1 MEKTR
6 GKCKVKIRQLSTRQI
21 YLIIFLA
28 VGGLIGYAAYS
39 IKILGLEPCPLFVT
53 QQFFYSIVGITAFI
67 AFNHNPVSTISR
79 FYAAIISLASAA
91 GIWVAGRQ
99 VWLQSLPEDE
109 VPLCGPPLEY
119 ILEVFPFGDLLTALF
134 MGDGNCAEI
143 SWQFLGLSMAGWS
156 LIWFALFLVLSILV
170 ILKSRS
176 IHS

>member
-1 MEKTR
+1 MN
-6 GKCKVKIRQLSTRQI
+6 IRQLSARQI

-39 IKILGLEPCPLFVT
+39 IKILGLEPCPLCIT

-67 AFNHNPVSTISR
+67 AFNHNPVSRISR

-134 MGDGNCAEI
+134 MGDGNCAET

>member
-1 MEKTR
+1 M
-6 GKCKVKIRQLSTRQI
+6 KIRQFSIGQI

-39 IKILGLEPCPLFVT
+39 SKILGLEPCPLCIT

-67 AFNHNPVSTISR
+67 AFNHNPVAMISR
-79 FYAAIISLASAA
+79 FYAAIILLASAA

-119 ILEVFPFGDLLTALF
+119 ILEVFPFGDILNALF
-134 MGDGNCAEI
+134 IGDGNCAEI

-156 LIWFALFLVLSILV
+156 FIWFTLFLILSILIV
-170 ILKSRS
+170 LKSKS
-176 IHS
+176 INS

>member
-39 IKILGLEPCPLFVT
+39 IKILGLEPCPLCVT

-91 GIWVAGRQ
+91 GIWV
-99 VWLQSLPEDE
+99 
-109 VPLCGPPLEY
+109 C
-119 ILEVFPFGDLLTALF
+119 LLYTSPSPR
-134 MGDGNCAEI
+134 DR
-143 SWQFLGLSMAGWS
+143 S
-156 LIWFALFLVLSILV
+156 V
-170 ILKSRS
+170 SRMPS
-176 IHS
+176 SA

>member
-1 MEKTR
+1 MN
-6 GKCKVKIRQLSTRQI
+6 IQQLSDRQI

-39 IKILGLEPCPLFVT
+39 IKILGLEPCPLCIT

-67 AFNHNPVSTISR
+67 AFNHNPVVIISR
-79 FYAAIISLASAA
+79 FYAAIIFLASAA
-91 GIWVAGRQ
+91 GVWVAGRQ

-119 ILEVFPFGDLLTALF
+119 ILEVFPFGDLLSALF

-143 SWQFLGLSMAGWS
+143 PWKFLGLSMAAWS
-156 LIWFALFLVLSILV
+156 LAWFALFLVLSILL
-170 ILKSRS
+170 ILKLKSS
-176 IHS
+176 DG

>member
-1 MEKTR
+1 M
-6 GKCKVKIRQLSTRQI
+6 KIRQLSSRQI

-39 IKILGLEPCPLFVT
+39 IKILGLEPCPLCIT

-67 AFNHNPVSTISR
+67 AFNHNPVAIISR
-79 FYAAIISLASAA
+79 FYAVIIFLASSA

-119 ILEVFPFGDLLTALF
+119 IFEVFPFGDLLKALF
-134 MGDGNCAEI
+134 IGDGNCAEI
-143 SWQFLGLSMAGWS
+143 TWQFLGLSMAGWS
-156 LIWFALFLVLSILV
+156 FIWFTLFLVLSILIV
-170 ILKSRS
+170 LKSQS
-176 IHS
+176 SNS

>member
-1 MEKTR
+1 M
-6 GKCKVKIRQLSTRQI
+6 KIRQLSARQI

-39 IKILGLEPCPLFVT
+39 IKILGLEPCPLCIT

-67 AFNHNPVSTISR
+67 AFNHNPVEIISR
-79 FYAAIISLASAA
+79 FYAGIIFLASAA

-119 ILEVFPFGDLLTALF
+119 IFEVFPFGDLLNALF
-134 MGDGNCAEI
+134 IGDGNCAEI
-143 SWQFLGLSMAGWS
+143 TWQFLGLSMAGWS
-156 LIWFALFLVLSILV
+156 FIWFTLFLVLSILIV
-170 ILKSRS
+170 FKSQS
-176 IHS
+176 SNS

>member
-1 MEKTR
+1 M
-6 GKCKVKIRQLSTRQI
+6 KIRQLSARQI

-39 IKILGLEPCPLFVT
+39 IKILGLDPCPLCIT

-67 AFNHNPVSTISR
+67 AFNHNPVEIISR
-79 FYAAIISLASAA
+79 VYAGIIFLASAA

-99 VWLQSLPEDE
+99 VWLQSLTEDE

-119 ILEVFPFGDLLTALF
+119 ILEVFPFGDLLNALF
-134 MGDGNCAEI
+134 IGDGNCAEI

-156 LIWFALFLVLSILV
+156 FIWFTLFLILSILIV
-170 ILKSRS
+170 LKSKS
-176 IHS
+176 INS

>member
-1 MEKTR
+1 M
-6 GKCKVKIRQLSTRQI
+6 KIRQLSARQI

-39 IKILGLEPCPLFVT
+39 IKILGLEPCPLCIT
-53 QQFFYSIVGITAFI
+53 QQFLYSIVGLTAFI
-67 AFNHNPVSTISR
+67 AFNHNPEAIISR
-79 FYAAIISLASAA
+79 FYAAIISLASAV

-109 VPLCGPPLEY
+109 VPSCGPPLEY
-119 ILEVFPFGDLLTALF
+119 ILEVFPFGDLLNALF

-143 SWQFLGLSMAGWS
+143 PWQFLGISMAGWS

-176 IHS
+176 TSS

>member
-1 MEKTR
+1 M
-6 GKCKVKIRQLSTRQI
+6 KIRQLSARQI

-39 IKILGLEPCPLFVT
+39 MKILGLEPCPLCIT

-67 AFNHNPVSTISR
+67 AFNHNPGEIISR
-79 FYAAIISLASAA
+79 FYAAIIFFASAA

-119 ILEVFPFGDLLTALF
+119 IFEVFPFGDLLKALF
-134 MGDGNCAEI
+134 IGDGNCAEI
-143 SWQFLGLSMAGWS
+143 PWQFLGLSMAGWS
-156 LIWFALFLVLSILV
+156 FIWFTLFLVLSILIV
-170 ILKSRS
+170 LKSQS
-176 IHS
+176 SNS

>member
-1 MEKTR
+1 M
-6 GKCKVKIRQLSTRQI
+6 KIRQLSARQI

-39 IKILGLEPCPLFVT
+39 MKILGLEPCPLCIT

-67 AFNHNPVSTISR
+67 AFNHNPGEIISR
-79 FYAAIISLASAA
+79 FYAAIIFFASAA

-119 ILEVFPFGDLLTALF
+119 ILEVFPFGDLLKALF
-134 MGDGNCAEI
+134 IGDGNCAEI
-143 SWQFLGLSMAGWS
+143 TWQFLGLSMAGWS
-156 LIWFALFLVLSILV
+156 FIWFTLFLILSILIV
-170 ILKSRS
+170 LKSKS
-176 IHS
+176 INS

>member
-1 MEKTR
+1 M
-6 GKCKVKIRQLSTRQI
+6 KIRQLSARQI

-39 IKILGLEPCPLFVT
+39 IKILGLEPCPLCIT

-67 AFNHNPVSTISR
+67 AFNHNPGEIISR
-79 FYAAIISLASAA
+79 FYAGIIFLASAA

-119 ILEVFPFGDLLTALF
+119 IFEVFPFGDLLKALF
-134 MGDGNCAEI
+134 IGDGNCAEI
-143 SWQFLGLSMAGWS
+143 TWQFLGLSMAGWS
-156 LIWFALFLVLSILV
+156 FIWFTLFLVLSILIV
-170 ILKSRS
+170 LKSKS
-176 IHS
+176 INS

>member
-1 MEKTR
+1 M
-6 GKCKVKIRQLSTRQI
+6 KIRQLSARQI

-39 IKILGLEPCPLFVT
+39 MKILGLEPCTLCIT

-67 AFNHNPVSTISR
+67 AFNHNPGEIISR
-79 FYAAIISLASAA
+79 FYAAIIFFASAT

-119 ILEVFPFGDLLTALF
+119 ILEVFPFGDLLNALF
-134 MGDGNCAEI
+134 IGDGNCAEI

-156 LIWFALFLVLSILV
+156 FIWFTLFLILSILIV
-170 ILKSRS
+170 LKSKS
-176 IHS
+176 STS

>member
-1 MEKTR
+1 M
-6 GKCKVKIRQLSTRQI
+6 KIQQLSARQI

-39 IKILGLEPCPLFVT
+39 IKILGLEPCPLCVT

-67 AFNHNPVSTISR
+67 AFNHNPVAMISR
-79 FYAAIISLASAA
+79 FYAAIIFLASAA

-119 ILEVFPFGDLLTALF
+119 ILEVFPFVDLLNALF
-134 MGDGNCAEI
+134 IGDGNCAEI
-143 SWQFLGLSMAGWS
+143 PWQFLGLSMASWS
-156 LIWFALFLVLSILV
+156 LTWFTLFLVLSILIV
-170 ILKSRS
+170 LKSKS
-176 IHS
+176 SNS

>member
-1 MEKTR
+1 M
-6 GKCKVKIRQLSTRQI
+6 KIRQLSARQI

-39 IKILGLEPCPLFVT
+39 MKILGLEPCPLCIT

-67 AFNHNPVSTISR
+67 AFNHNPVEIISR
-79 FYAAIISLASAA
+79 FYAAIIFFASAA

-119 ILEVFPFGDLLTALF
+119 IFEVFPFGDLLKALF
-134 MGDGNCAEI
+134 IGDGNCAEI
-143 SWQFLGLSMAGWS
+143 TWQFLGLSMAGWS
-156 LIWFALFLVLSILV
+156 FIWFTLFLVLSILIV
-170 ILKSRS
+170 LKSQS
-176 IHS
+176 SNS

>member
-1 MEKTR
+1 MN
-6 GKCKVKIRQLSTRQI
+6 IRQLSSRQI

-39 IKILGLEPCPLFVT
+39 IKILGLEPCPLCIT

-67 AFNHNPVSTISR
+67 AFNHNPVEIISR
-79 FYAAIISLASAA
+79 FYAGIIFLASAA

-119 ILEVFPFGDLLTALF
+119 IFEVFPFGDLLKALF
-134 MGDGNCAEI
+134 IGDGNCAEI

-156 LIWFALFLVLSILV
+156 CIWFTLFLFLSILLV
-170 ILKSRS
+170 LKSKS
-176 IHS
+176 SNS

>member
-1 MEKTR
+1 MN
-6 GKCKVKIRQLSTRQI
+6 IRQLSARQI

-39 IKILGLEPCPLFVT
+39 IKILGLEPCPLCIT

-67 AFNHNPVSTISR
+67 AFNHNPLAIISR

>member
-1 MEKTR
+1 M
-6 GKCKVKIRQLSTRQI
+6 KIRQLSARQI

-39 IKILGLEPCPLFVT
+39 MKILGLEPCPLCIT

-67 AFNHNPVSTISR
+67 AFNHNPGEIISR
-79 FYAAIISLASAA
+79 LYAAIIFFASAA

-109 VPLCGPPLEY
+109 VPSCGPPLEY
-119 ILEVFPFGDLLTALF
+119 ILEVFPFGDLLNALF

-143 SWQFLGLSMAGWS
+143 PWQFLGISMAGWS
-156 LIWFALFLVLSILV
+156 LFWFALFLVLSILV

-176 IHS
+176 SNS

>member
-1 MEKTR
+1 M
-6 GKCKVKIRQLSTRQI
+6 KIQQLSSRQI

-28 VGGLIGYAAYS
+28 VGGLIGYAAYT
-39 IKILGLEPCPLFVT
+39 IKILGLEPCPLCIT

-67 AFNHNPVSTISR
+67 AFNHNPVEKLSR
-79 FYAAIISLASAA
+79 FYAAIIFLASSA

-119 ILEVFPFGDLLTALF
+119 ILEVFPLGDLLSALF
-134 MGDGNCAEI
+134 IGDGNCAEI

-156 LIWFALFLVLSILV
+156 CIWFTLFLFLSILLV
-170 ILKSRS
+170 LKSKS
-176 IHS
+176 SNS

>member
-1 MEKTR
+1 M
-6 GKCKVKIRQLSTRQI
+6 KIRQLSARQI

-39 IKILGLEPCPLFVT
+39 MKILGLEPCPLCIT

-67 AFNHNPVSTISR
+67 AFNHNPRELISR
-79 FYAAIISLASAA
+79 FYAAIIFFASAA

-119 ILEVFPFGDLLTALF
+119 ILEVFPFGDLLNALF
-134 MGDGNCAEI
+134 IGDGNCAEI

-156 LIWFALFLVLSILV
+156 FIWFTLFLILSILIV
-170 ILKSRS
+170 LKSKS
-176 IHS
+176 STS